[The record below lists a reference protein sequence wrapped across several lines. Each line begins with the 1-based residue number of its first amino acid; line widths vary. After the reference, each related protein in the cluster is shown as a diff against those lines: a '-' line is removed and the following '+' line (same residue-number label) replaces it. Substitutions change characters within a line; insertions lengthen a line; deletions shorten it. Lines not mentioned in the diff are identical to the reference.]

1 MMSDTTLTIGL
12 FVIVAVLVG
21 VWLSK
26 RGENTRTVIT
36 GPTAEEI
43 DAQRSALTDMMTVK
57 ELKVF
62 IQLKRQSFGLP
73 ADRLPTKKADLVES
87 ALQLWVLQPW

>member
-43 DAQRSALTDMMTVK
+43 DAQRLALAAMTVK

-62 IQLKRQSFGLP
+62 IQLKRQSLGFP

>member
-12 FVIVAVLVG
+12 FVIAAVLIG

-26 RGENTRTVIT
+26 RGENTRTVLT
-36 GPTAEEI
+36 GPTAEAKEAERLLLA
-43 DAQRSALTDMMTVK
+43 DMTVK

-62 IQLKRQSFGLP
+62 IQLKRQSLGFP
-73 ADRLPTKKADLVES
+73 ADRLPTKKADLVEA

>member
-1 MMSDTTLTIGL
+1 MSDTTLTIGL

-26 RGENTRTVIT
+26 RGENTRTVLT
-36 GPTAEEI
+36 GPSEEAKEAE
-43 DAQRSALTDMMTVK
+43 RALLNAMTVK

-62 IQLKRQSFGLP
+62 IQLKRQSLGFP

>member
-36 GPTAEEI
+36 GPTAEETE
-43 DAQRSALTDMMTVK
+43 AHRLELAAMNVK

-62 IQLKRQSFGLP
+62 IQLKRQSLGFP